1 MERVWQELEE
11 HLKEYIIPSLMT
23 LFQTMF
29 GYVNDEVS
37 GIASDVAMTPS
48 AFSPSVFGM
57 VRNVS
62 ENVIMPIAGIIL
74 TFVACYELIQLI
86 ISYNNLANF
95 ETWFIFK
102 WIFKTAIAVEII
114 THTFDFAM
122 AVFAV
127 ANHVGGLH
135 GGHYFAYGKNFIDGG
150 WYEFNDSNVS
160 SIEEKK
166 VVSDNAYVLFYNKR
180 REENINEEELFKKP
194 FIEIDYSKYI

>member
-62 ENVIMPIAGIIL
+62 EK
-74 TFVACYELIQLI
+74 C
-86 ISYNNLANF
+86 
-95 ETWFIFK
+95 
-102 WIFKTAIAVEII
+102 
-114 THTFDFAM
+114 
-122 AVFAV
+122 
-127 ANHVGGLH
+127 
-135 GGHYFAYGKNFIDGG
+135 
-150 WYEFNDSNVS
+150 
-160 SIEEKK
+160 
-166 VVSDNAYVLFYNKR
+166 DNADCRHNTDVCCVL
-180 REENINEEELFKKP
+180 
-194 FIEIDYSKYI
+194 